1 MEHKDTAFVNF
12 RLSRYQMGLF
22 IILLLGIAVTYAGI
36 FQNLY
41 LDWMDDPNY
50 SHGLLVPFISG
61 YFVWQQR
68 EKLENLKI
76 KPLNSGI
83 FLILFALLVLF
94 AGVAAQEYFSRRSSF
109 VFLLAGIVLFLF
121 GWQWLK
127 SLALPIGFLFFMI
140 PLPYIVYDAMAF
152 PLKLFVAKFSVISL
166 KLMGVVVWREGN
178 IIMFPQTV
186 LEVADACSGL
196 RSLMSLLALGVAL
209 AVFSQEKISRRVLL
223 VLLTVPIAIL
233 TNMIRV
239 IGTGF
244 LAQYYG
250 AAAAEGFF
258 HEFAGMGVFVLA
270 MVMLFACSGVL
281 RKVWP

>member
-1 MEHKDTAFVNF
+1 MEGFQPVTIHQ
-12 RLSRYQMGLF
+12 LSKYHLGLF
-22 IILLLGIAVTYAGI
+22 VILVLGIVGIYAGI
-36 FQNLY
+36 LQNLY
-41 LDWMDDPNY
+41 FAWMDDPNY
-50 SHGLLVPFISG
+50 SHGLLVPIISG
-61 YFVWQQR
+61 YFIWQQR
-68 EKLENLKI
+68 EQLEKLEI
-76 KPLNSGI
+76 KPATSGI
-83 FLILFALLVLF
+83 LLVIFALLVLF
-94 AGVAAQEYFSRRSSF
+94 AGVAAQEYFSKRASL
-109 VFLLAGIVLFLF
+109 VFLLAGIVLFLL

-152 PLKLFVAKFSVISL
+152 PLKLFVAKFSVIAL

-178 IIMFPQTV
+178 IIMFPQTT

-209 AVFSQEKISRRVLL
+209 AVLSQEKMSRRVVL
-223 VLLTVPIAIL
+223 VLMTIPIAIF

-270 MVMLFACSGVL
+270 MVMLFVCSGVM